1 MYVMFCFLIF
11 YIQMQYAVAIK
22 TALRSYQA
30 VRVLV
35 TPELEPL
42 VMPQLLEIREL
53 ISEAFDVKLSGSTA
67 VSKKQRVRWETKELP
82 DWVSRLTASVSKFE
96 DRVEQLLRAC
106 DKVDIALNLMEEV
119 GFTHSKFQGVLG
131 SIQKTIDEMS
141 LSGYNDL
148 DSWVRVVGDKMA
160 GVLAIRLE
168 NALKGWNR
176 AFRLVGK
183 DEDGEEKK
191 SEDYGDEDLPQISI
205 PTTLELEIVLR
216 NQEISAF
223 PSIPAV
229 RALLLEK
236 LHEYF
241 GIVCSLPRPKSG
253 RYEVFDTITAKP
265 SDTGGK
271 EAIETFE
278 NVVQLV
284 NPNIL
289 SEAYASIERHVKDA
303 SDFVDQWLAYQTLWD
318 TSVSEVAATV
328 GHDIRKW
335 QDLLIE
341 AAEARSTLDSSANVA
356 KYGPILIKYG
366 KVQSQ
371 IILKYDS
378 WQKELQASF
387 AAILGQRVIET
398 HEMINGAKTKLEA
411 TALDS
416 TSTENIV
423 LGVTFIQEVKQK
435 STGWSK
441 DIEHLRSAE
450 KLLRKQR
457 HIFHGDWM
465 ETSVLKGIFD
475 STLQILERRVRTM
488 DQQVPLLQAR
498 VTAEDKAAAKQLVS
512 LLEDWDQ
519 NKPLRGNKTPQEA
532 MEVLTKY
539 EINMKKA
546 HLRKLI
552 ATSCFT

>member
-1 MYVMFCFLIF
+1 
-11 YIQMQYAVAIK
+11 
-22 TALRSYQA
+22 
-30 VRVLV
+30 
-35 TPELEPL
+35 
-42 VMPQLLEIREL
+42 MPQLLEIREL
-53 ISEAFDVKLSGSTA
+53 VSEAFDVKLSGSTA

-82 DWVSRLTASVSKFE
+82 DWVTRLTESVSKFE

-119 GFTHSKFQGVLG
+119 GFTQSKFQGVLA

-148 DSWVRVVGDKMA
+148 DSWVKVVGDKMA
-160 GVLAIRLE
+160 GVLAVRLE
-168 NALKGWNR
+168 NALKGWNK
-176 AFRLVGK
+176 AFKINVEKKEG
-183 DEDGEEKK
+183 DEEKK
-191 SEDYGDEDLPQISI
+191 SENEEEEGLPPISI
-205 PTTLELEIVLR
+205 QTTLELEIVLR
-216 NQEISAF
+216 NQEISAS
-223 PSIPAV
+223 PAIPVV
-229 RALLLEK
+229 RSMLLDK

-241 GIVCSLPRPKSG
+241 GIVCGLPRPKSG

-265 SDTGGK
+265 SADGGVAK
-271 EAIETFE
+271 VETFA

-284 NPNIL
+284 PPEIV

-303 SDFVDQWLAYQTLWD
+303 SEFVDQWLAYQTLWD
-318 TSVSEVAATV
+318 TSVSEVASAV
-328 GHDIRKW
+328 GNDIEKW
-335 QDLLIE
+335 QELLLE
-341 AAEARSTLDSSANVA
+341 AAAARSTLDSSANIA
-356 KYGPILIKYG
+356 EYGPILVKYG

-378 WQKELQASF
+378 WQKELQSSF
-387 AAILGQRVIET
+387 AGILGQRVLET
-398 HEMINGAKTKLEA
+398 HETIDGAKTKLEA

-435 STGWSK
+435 SSAWAK
-441 DIEHLRSAE
+441 DIEQLRSAE

-457 HIFHGDWM
+457 HLFHSDWM
-465 ETSVLKGIFD
+465 ETSVLKGIFE
-475 STLQILERRVRTM
+475 SALQILERRVRTM

-498 VTAEDKAAAKQLVS
+498 VSAEDKAAAKQLAA
-512 LLEDWDQ
+512 LLEDWEQ

-539 EINMKKA
+539 EIDMKKA
-546 HLRKLI
+546 HLRKFIFSRLLLGREFRN
-552 ATSCFT
+552 S